1 MYETS
6 VFSGHKESGQPLEK
20 LRRLLPASAEVAPR
34 VQLLYSTEITRCA
47 PALQRLKA
55 PVTPPG
61 SRKPKPSCPCQLQ
74 KELTG
79 RLHRSLFREALVI
92 AELCSSHR
100 LPPQNL
106 RMKKQR
112 SRMFKQ
118 DIKEQDRRNLSDT
131 SFNQGYVVTALFH
144 RCKSAVSPAAMICC
158 NSTKNKILAKEK
170 KKNSPVVHTYFSAKA
185 SFELTSPVG

>member
-6 VFSGHKESGQPLEK
+6 VFSGHK

-47 PALQRLKA
+47 SALQRLKA
-55 PVTPPG
+55 PVTPSG
-61 SRKPKPSCPCQLQ
+61 SRRPEPSCPCQLQKLQ

-92 AELCSSHR
+92 AELCGSHR

-106 RMKKQR
+106 RMKK
-112 SRMFKQ
+112 
-118 DIKEQDRRNLSDT
+118 
-131 SFNQGYVVTALFH
+131 
-144 RCKSAVSPAAMICC
+144 
-158 NSTKNKILAKEK
+158 
-170 KKNSPVVHTYFSAKA
+170 
-185 SFELTSPVG
+185 